1 MPSLHRYALSAL
13 LLALPLVAAQGPPG
27 AQGGAQGGD
36 QGQDQGTAD
45 PNQPPSGAPE
55 GASGNQGDESM
66 PEYPLWYSNDYNC
79 GAYTSPSITKAD
91 PG

>member
-13 LLALPLVAAQGPPG
+13 LLALPLVAAQGHPG
-27 AQGGAQGGD
+27 AQGGAQSSPGD
-36 QGQDQGTAD
+36 EAQGQAD
-45 PNQPPSGAPE
+45 SNQPPAGAPE

>member
-13 LLALPLVAAQGPPG
+13 LLALPLVAAQGRAQSSPG
-27 AQGGAQGGD
+27 DQAQGQ
-36 QGQDQGTAD
+36 AD
-45 PNQPPSGAPE
+45 SNQPPAGAPE